1 MNNGQLSNNGKENA
15 MAGKEFIDFADL
27 KNRVSIAQ
35 CVQMLDLRMKGN
47 DQLRS
52 ACPSCRNG
60 GERALAV
67 NISKSS
73 YYCFSDGKGGDQIA
87 LVAHIR
93 GVSQREAALEMAE
106 HFRIATPKQDE
117 APKPQVIATGGMKPL
132 DYLEHTHDAVQVL
145 GFDPETAEALGIG
158 YASKGLMRG
167 TIAVPIRLE
176 DGTLAGYIGVT
187 DIEKMP
193 TKWQLP
199 VSNVVAIP
207 ERREL

>member
-1 MNNGQLSNNGKENA
+1 
-15 MAGKEFIDFADL
+15 MAGKDFIDFAQL
-27 KNRVSIAQ
+27 KEKVSIAQ

-67 NISKSS
+67 NVSKSS
-73 YYCFSDGKGGDQIA
+73 YYCFSEGKGGDQIA

-93 GVSQREAALEMAE
+93 GVSQRDAALEMAE
-106 HFRIATPKQDE
+106 HFRITTPKE
-117 APKPQVIATGGMKPL
+117 EEPPKAQGTTGSCGMKPL
-132 DYLEHTHDAVQVL
+132 DYLEHSHDAVQVL
-145 GFDPETAEALGIG
+145 GFDAETAQALGIG
-158 YASKGLMRG
+158 YAGKGLMRG

-176 DGTLAGYIGVT
+176 DGTLVGYIGVT
-187 DIEKMP
+187 EIEKMP
-193 TKWQLP
+193 SKWQLP

-207 ERREL
+207 KRTA